1 MKRKVSVFLTLV
13 MCLSLCACGQGKS
26 STSDSTPNSSAVSG
40 TTATKGT
47 KKDPYKLGEEIKFS
61 TCDLSEENRFDVTL
75 TIKELSAEEQDQA
88 GKMAEDHSPSS
99 TECLGIEFILESQD
113 GSFSNSISSKTTS
126 QGCFVITAYTDSM
139 TETHFWNFTHESS
152 KDLDAFYADTQYDL
166 YMNYADA
173 GDYSMLS
180 IEYCTGEYDTNT
192 IWVELS

>member
-75 TIKELSAEEQDQA
+75 TIKELSAEERKA
-88 GKMAEDHSPSS
+88 V
-99 TECLGIEFILESQD
+99 IELVKTMNANGWLRKADIMWCKENNIPIL
-113 GSFSNSISSKTTS
+113 
-126 QGCFVITAYTDSM
+126 
-139 TETHFWNFTHESS
+139 
-152 KDLDAFYADTQYDL
+152 
-166 YMNYADA
+166 
-173 GDYSMLS
+173 
-180 IEYCTGEYDTNT
+180 
-192 IWVELS
+192 